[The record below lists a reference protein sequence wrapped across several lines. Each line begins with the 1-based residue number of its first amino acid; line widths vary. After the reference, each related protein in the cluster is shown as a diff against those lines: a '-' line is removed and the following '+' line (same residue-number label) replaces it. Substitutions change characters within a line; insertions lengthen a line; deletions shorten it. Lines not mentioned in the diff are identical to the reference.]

1 MNILIFIKTFTNPT
15 LTFIY
20 NEVTELVKNHE
31 VNIIT
36 CERKNEHL
44 FPFDNVVEI
53 PFLESSLRAK
63 YQTKFQY
70 LDFKWAF
77 KSSNFKS
84 KVNAVIDAFKPDII
98 YTHLGFESWLFL
110 ENFQRH
116 DTPIFVSFHG
126 YDASHKLT
134 SSRYK
139 KAVKQYLNRPEVTP
153 VFVSEFMKLHVE
165 RAVEQ
170 QFDRAKVLYYGT
182 DTDFFYEKVIDNK
195 KESLPSY
202 RYPVFRKR
210 KGTNLP
216 SGLLPNFEK
225 I

>member
-1 MNILIFIKTFTNPT
+1 M
-15 LTFIY
+15 
-20 NEVTELVKNHE
+20 VKNHE

-77 KSSNFKS
+77 KSPNFKS

-98 YTHLGFESWLFL
+98 HTHLGFESWLFL

-182 DTDFFYEKVIDNK
+182 DTDFFTK
-195 KESLPSY
+195 KSSIT
-202 RYPVFRKR
+202 RKR
-210 KGTNLP
+210 VY
-216 SGLLPNFEK
+216 LLTGIQFFGKERARIYHLGFCRILRKYKKKQNSIRFGE
-225 I
+225 